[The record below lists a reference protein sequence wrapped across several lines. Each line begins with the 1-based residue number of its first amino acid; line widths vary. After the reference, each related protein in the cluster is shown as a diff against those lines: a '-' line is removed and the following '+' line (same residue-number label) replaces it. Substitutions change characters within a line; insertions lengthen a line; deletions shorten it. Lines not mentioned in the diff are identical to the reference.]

1 MAVVSASTRRY
12 VSPTMSC
19 VDTAVPSGPGSP
31 TKGPNSS
38 LSRDSRY
45 RLTSVSFMGLLS
57 SAIKLHNERQKGIRH
72 RTLKA
77 HRPCHLFQASI
88 LWRSHS
94 EGALP
99 SRRAGVS
106 YMGNGLRQKLI
117 SLYWLSHICI
127 RMITATLSG
136 SALKCWCQH
145 HFDTRVASPVF
156 QS

>member
-12 VSPTMSC
+12 VSPTISC
-19 VDTAVPSGPGSP
+19 VVNAMPSGPASP
-31 TKGPNSS
+31 KGPNSS
-38 LSRDSRY
+38 LRRDSRY
-45 RLTSVSFMGLLS
+45 KLTSVSFTGTPFNDDKAGS
-57 SAIKLHNERQKGIRH
+57 QEAKGIQRGH
-72 RTLKA
+72 QGPPRAYRL
-77 HRPCHLFQASI
+77 LQASI
-88 LWRSHS
+88 LWRSHN
-94 EGALP
+94 EAALP
-99 SRRAGVS
+99 SRRAGCS

-127 RMITATLSG
+127 RMITASFSG